1 MHIDHVRA
9 PHASVPKHLARARRS
24 VRRPL
29 TSIQA
34 LHLITWGQRS
44 GDAQAKTGKDNR

>member
-1 MHIDHVRA
+1 MRVDHVRA
-9 PHASVPKHLARARRS
+9 LHASVPKHLARVRRS

-34 LHLITWGQRS
+34 LRPITWGQLS